1 MKTYKNIKPVHVDD
15 RGKIIDLLDN
25 EIFSHAGICTFN
37 KGAIRANHYH
47 KKTVQLN
54 YILSGRILY
63 RSKDLTKDK
72 SLLEE
77 IILTEG
83 DMIESGI
90 LEWHSMEA
98 LDDSV
103 LLFFTRKN
111 REDGGYE
118 SDTFRISIK
127 EIENYNKLEI

>member
-1 MKTYKNIKPVHVDD
+1 MKKYKNIKPVHIDD
-15 RGKIIDLLDN
+15 RGKIIDILDD

-63 RSKDLTKDK
+63 RSKNLTKDN
-72 SLLEE
+72 SPLEE
-77 IILTEG
+77 LILKEG

>member
-1 MKTYKNIKPVHVDD
+1 MKKYKNIKPVHIDD
-15 RGKIIDLLDN
+15 RGKIIDILDD

-63 RSKDLTKDK
+63 RSKNLTKDN
-72 SLLEE
+72 SPLEE
-77 IILTEG
+77 LTLKKG